1 MLTKKEVTKKLPNL
15 GEQMLSKKEVT
26 NELHNLGEEEQQ
38 EFSNK

>member
-1 MLTKKEVTKKLPNL
+1 MLTKKEVTKKLSNL

-26 NELHNLGEEEQQ
+26 NELHNLGEEEEQ